1 MPGPPS
7 VSALRWPSACIMLGR
22 RNPFSGGTLAY
33 AISQAGAETCRLA
46 DHEHVHYILDFGR
59 FYVLNFVEAQA

>member
-1 MPGPPS
+1 
-7 VSALRWPSACIMLGR
+7 MLGR